1 MLVKRVF
8 FLLNAAVSMA
18 VLDLISHVG
27 ENNEPKLHKL
37 QIYLVVDPRTCTLS
51 VTVIEFAFG

>member
-1 MLVKRVF
+1 
-8 FLLNAAVSMA
+8 LLNAAVSMA